1 MLRSAAARLL
11 RAASAAAADAAG
23 PSTSGSFMASAT
35 TTTTTTTVRRSYATP
50 TVFDRMIQLYAIDA
64 KGNRHAL
71 NALEG
76 QTVAEVLSDSGLF
89 PDEAFMPNVW
99 DTSSVDCHV
108 LVAGPFLPKLPP
120 LSDEDAGRQRSA
132 VADYARQAARDNSR
146 FGRYIRLTPE
156 LNGMTVALGH
166 LEPWQTW

>member
-1 MLRSAAARLL
+1 MLRSAARLL
-11 RAASAAAADAAG
+11 RAAAASSSTTSAATTSTSSRACYAAAA
-23 PSTSGSFMASAT
+23 S
-35 TTTTTTTVRRSYATP
+35 P

-89 PDEAFMPNVW
+89 PDDAFMPNVW
-99 DTSSVDCHV
+99 ETSSVDCHV
-108 LVAGPFLPKLPP
+108 FVAGEFLSKLPP
-120 LSDEDAGRQRSA
+120 LSEEDAERQRSA

-146 FGRYIRLTPE
+146 FGKYIKLTPE

-166 LEPWQTW
+166 IEPWQTW

>member
-11 RAASAAAADAAG
+11 RAATAAAADAAG
-23 PSTSGSFMASAT
+23 PSTSASCFAT
-35 TTTTTTTVRRSYATP
+35 STITCRRSYAAAASP

-89 PDEAFMPNVW
+89 PDDAFMPNVW

-108 LVAGPFLPKLPP
+108 LVAGPFLQKLPP
-120 LSDEDAGRQRSA
+120 LSEEDAERQRSA

>member
-1 MLRSAAARLL
+1 MLRSAARLL
-11 RAASAAAADAAG
+11 RSAAERASLAQGGSAAAPLSTSAAAAAG
-23 PSTSGSFMASAT
+23 SSSS
-35 TTTTTTTVRRSYATP
+35 P
-50 TVFDRMIQLYAIDA
+50 TVFDRMIQLYAIDP

-89 PDEAFMPNVW
+89 PDDAFMPNVW
-99 DTSSVDCHV
+99 ETASVDCHV
-108 LVAGPFLPKLPP
+108 FVAGEYLAKLPA
-120 LSDEDAGRQRSA
+120 LSEEDAERQRSA

-146 FGRYIRLTPE
+146 FGKYIRLTPE

-166 LEPWQTW
+166 IEPWQTW

>member
-1 MLRSAAARLL
+1 MLRSAARLL
-11 RAASAAAADAAG
+11 RAAAAGPAGASTSSRTAAAA
-23 PSTSGSFMASAT
+23 PFASSA
-35 TTTTTTTVRRSYATP
+35 SP

-89 PDEAFMPNVW
+89 PDDAFMPNVW
-99 DTSSVDCHV
+99 ETSSVDCHV
-108 LVAGPFLPKLPP
+108 FVAGEFLGKLPP
-120 LSDEDAGRQRSA
+120 LSEEDAERQSSA
-132 VADYARQAARDNSR
+132 VADYARAAARDNSR
-146 FGRYIRLTPE
+146 FGKYIKLTPE

-166 LEPWQTW
+166 IEPWQTW

>member
-1 MLRSAAARLL
+1 MLRSAARLL
-11 RAASAAAADAAG
+11 RTAVAGSTSTSTSTSRTGLSTTAAAAA
-23 PSTSGSFMASAT
+23 
-35 TTTTTTTVRRSYATP
+35 ATP
-50 TVFDRMIQLYAIDA
+50 TVFDRMIQLYAIDP

-108 LVAGPFLPKLPP
+108 FVAGEFLQKLPP
-120 LSDEDAGRQRSA
+120 LSEEDAERQASA
-132 VADYARQAARDNSR
+132 VADYARNQARDNSR
-146 FGRYIRLTPE
+146 FGKYIRLTPE

-166 LEPWQTW
+166 IEPWQTW